1 MTGLQEALNTRP
13 TVEELEKRFGKI
25 FIVNV
30 EGPTNKEYSA
40 DKTYQ
45 ETFAALTENKM
56 VAFNTTYGVFFADA
70 DASSPVIF
78 ASKYYAH
85 DGVDVVSRA
94 MLLTYTEASGIRIES
109 ADLQKALTFDDTP
122 TSGSNN
128 PVKSKGIKS
137 ALDTLDGKIDAIIGG
152 NATLN
157 LSVSPASIFANAS
170 ASVTVTATASMQATS
185 INIKKG
191 GITVQSGSNTTSI
204 NYTETV
210 TLSSGE
216 AITYSAE
223 GVINGVTKTVSNK
236 TVRAYDK
243 IYYGVGT
250 ENNYSGITTY
260 QSIRTN
266 ANGTYAFSTTAEN
279 RYAYIL
285 IPHAMS
291 AINLNNVKL
300 DSGFGY
306 NMTLITDNATIDNTR
321 YRVYRSAENAVGES
335 FNVVIS

>member
-1 MTGLQEALNTRP
+1 MMKEKYISEAALKDEPKKKLSLKIKEGSITPEHFNKKEVDAYLLDVVGAIEETGMLPEDKVKLDALP
-13 TVEELEKRFGKI
+13 TAEELDERFAGI
-25 FIVNV
+25 Q
-30 EGPTNKEYSA
+30 
-40 DKTYQ
+40 KT
-45 ETFAALTENKM
+45 
-56 VAFNTTYGVFFADA
+56 
-70 DASSPVIF
+70 
-78 ASKYYAH
+78 
-85 DGVDVVSRA
+85 
-94 MLLTYTEASGIRIES
+94 
-109 ADLQKALTFDDTP
+109 LTFDDTP
-122 TSGSNN
+122 TSGSSN
-128 PVKSKGIKS
+128 PVKSQGIKS

-152 NATLN
+152 NATLS
-157 LSVSPASIFANAS
+157 LSVSPASIFANTS

-185 INIKKG
+185 INIKKDG
-191 GITVQSGSNTTSI
+191 TTVQSGSNTTSI

-216 AITYSAE
+216 TITYSAE

-243 IYYGVGT
+243 IYYGVGI

-285 IPHAMS
+285 VPYAMS
-291 AINLNNVKL
+291 TINLNNVKL

-321 YRVYRSAENAVGES
+321 YRVYRSAENAAGES